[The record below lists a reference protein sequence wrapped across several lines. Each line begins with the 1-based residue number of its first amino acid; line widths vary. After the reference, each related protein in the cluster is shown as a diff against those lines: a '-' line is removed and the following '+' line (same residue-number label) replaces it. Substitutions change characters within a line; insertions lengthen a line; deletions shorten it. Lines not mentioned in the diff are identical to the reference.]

1 MAQVGPGWAAAVMR
15 RAAAPQPRWPGAQC
29 SRRLLAPPLRRS
41 FGHAHGPKRELGAG
55 ALPAPPVLA
64 AAAASAKP
72 LLHVVLVNPDIPTNT
87 GSAGRT
93 CLGFGAAMHVVE
105 PLGFELTDSRVKRAG
120 LDYWQHVGCVQHKS
134 WGELVA
140 HLTAPPHCVD
150 PSSFFFVTKFADTS
164 LGDVAFFPPR
174 RADGKNDSDAER
186 AVALVFGSE
195 TKGLTA
201 IQDDPAYNA
210 GATVGLPMLNT
221 EVLRSFNLSTSIAIV
236 LWEAFRQLSAS
247 LPAIKC
253 NK

>member
-1 MAQVGPGWAAAVMR
+1 MPVCPRLWASLSSR
-15 RAAAPQPRWPGAQC
+15 APQ
-29 SRRLLAPPLRRS
+29 L
-41 FGHAHGPKRELGAG
+41 
-55 ALPAPPVLA
+55 
-64 AAAASAKP
+64 
-72 LLHVVLVNPDIPTNT
+72 
-87 GSAGRT
+87 
-93 CLGFGAAMHVVE
+93 
-105 PLGFELTDSRVKRAG
+105 
-120 LDYWQHVGCVQHKS
+120 Y
-134 WGELVA
+134 
-140 HLTAPPHCVD
+140 
-150 PSSFFFVTKFADTS
+150 DTS
-164 LGDVAFFPPR
+164 LGDVAFFPSR
-174 RADGKNDSDAER
+174 RADDKNDSDATARSER